1 MADKKENPYVAK
13 GEDGRLVIT
22 PAGEAL
28 LDKIVTDAKGPVYAF
43 TNEASPV
50 FAAAAMARLSRRGS
64 DLREIF
70 LDEFAAAGGARG
82 SGASRSSDGSLDVT
96 ADAAAAESLI
106 DRVVTGYGD
115 DSVQQLI
122 TVATVVEGA
131 SNLLTKKIEWSRL
144 ANYLEQSTRYIFYDQ
159 KDADGRYKY
168 FTPRNMPEPLA
179 ASYRES
185 FDRVFDLYSEI
196 VRGVTEFVQK
206 KNPAPAIGAD
216 GSKAELIAWRGATRA
231 QACDAAR
238 PVLPVATKSTV
249 GIVCSSQAMES
260 MVRRLLADPLDES
273 QETGRRLLR
282 ESRKVIGAF
291 LKRAD
296 LPDRG
301 LAWVLYIKETKAKLA
316 ALAKQSLP
324 AASADFSQAVRLRDY
339 SPKDELELVPRMLFE
354 SSELSLAELER
365 EVAAWSDAQG
375 GAARR
380 EEVFNAYMG
389 ERMNR
394 RHKPGRALERAHYDW
409 EIVAD
414 YGTFRDLQRHRIV
427 DDWEWQNLT
436 TKYGYDVPELIAE
449 AGFEKQFRECF
460 AISQKLWS
468 TMIEAGLEEEAQY
481 ATLLGHKLRYQFIIN
496 AREAFHL
503 LELRTSPQGHPGYRK
518 ICQEMHRL
526 LSEVHPRLGAAMK
539 FVNQNGDPPLT
550 RLDAERATQLKL
562 KLLEEDAPEG

>member
-1 MADKKENPYVAK
+1 MPTDKKENPYVTK
-13 GEDGRLVIT
+13 GENGRVTIT

-28 LDKIVTDAKGPVYAF
+28 LAKVVTDSKGAVYAF
-43 TNEASPV
+43 TNEASPL

-70 LDEFAAAGGARG
+70 LDEFAAAGGD
-82 SGASRSSDGSLDVT
+82 GAT
-96 ADAAAAESLI
+96 NTAAAEGLI

-122 TVATVVEGA
+122 TVATVVEDA

-144 ANYLEQSTRYIFYDQ
+144 ASYLEQSTRYIYYDQ
-159 KDADGRYKY
+159 KNAAGEYKY
-168 FTPRNMPEPLA
+168 FTPRNLPADLTAQYRA
-179 ASYRES
+179 ALDQI
-185 FDRVFDLYSEI
+185 FDIYSSI
-196 VRGVTEFVQK
+196 VHGVTDYVQK
-206 KNPAPAIGAD
+206 KNPAPTIAPGGD
-216 GSKAELIAWRGATRA
+216 KSELIAWRGATRA

-238 PVLPVATKSTV
+238 AVLPAATKSTV
-249 GIVCSSQAMES
+249 GIVCSSQALEA
-260 MVRRLLADPLDES
+260 MVRRLLADPLEES
-273 QETGRRLLR
+273 NETGKSLLR

-301 LAWVLYIKETKAKLA
+301 LAWVLYLQETKK
-316 ALAKQSLP
+316 ALKKFVKEKIAEES
-324 AASADFSQAVRLRDY
+324 SDFMKEVTLTSF
-339 SPKDELELVPRMLFE
+339 SPIDEFDLVPGMLFE
-354 SSELSLAELER
+354 SSELSEGELAGEIAGWPAE
-365 EVAAWSDAQG
+365 QK
-375 GAARR
+375 
-380 EEVFNAYMG
+380 EEAFDLYLG
-389 ERMNR
+389 TRMNR
-394 RHKPGRALERAHYDW
+394 RHKPGRALEEAHYKF

-436 TKYGYDVPELIAE
+436 TKYGYDVPELILE
-449 AGFEKQFRECF
+449 AGFEKQFHECF
-460 AISQKLWS
+460 EISKKLWS
-468 TMIEAGLEEEAQY
+468 AMIAAGFEEEAQY
-481 ATLLGHKLRYQFIIN
+481 ATLFGHKLRYHFMIN

-518 ICQEMHRL
+518 ICQEMHRQ
-526 LSEVHPRLGAAMK
+526 LSAVHPRLGAAMK

-562 KLLEEDAPEG
+562 KLLDESQP